1 MQGAPKRQVNAED
14 MLAELKRVVEAS
26 THAPSAPPSSAA
38 TAPRPSASGPETWRS
53 QIDNG
58 GDRAAKAK
66 ADSSIGQ
73 PAHSQKSAGPSS
85 RRWKL
90 TAGGLAL
97 AGAAVFAGFAVMNQA
112 PDRPAHEFSPPAT
125 EGVAQSQ
132 DQPALRPMS
141 DLRSPSRPNFA
152 QLQQTGVAAGR
163 GESRSGRVASCL
175 FRLSAGSARTAAAH
189 AEPGARPGAHGTD
202 RAGRSAARNGA
213 VPSCLVSAASCR
225 GVEAAAASQR
235 LARRSAARHGDVR
248 PASADLAPQ
257 RLLPRRRGRRPPPR
271 RRRRKRRDRAQSS
284 RRRGARFRFDGGGAA
299 RRRNAQAQ
307 PIAEG
312 VRLQR
317 ILSGHRR
324 RSSN

>member
-66 ADSSIGQ
+66 AGSSIGQ

-97 AGAAVFAGFAVMNQA
+97 AGAAVFAGFALMNQA

-141 DLRSPSRPNFA
+141 DLRSPSRPDSGATPANRDSPP
-152 QLQQTGVAAGR
+152 AAGKA
-163 GESRSGRVASCL
+163 EVDASHPA
-175 FRLSAGSARTAAAH
+175 SSGSAPAAPALPPPTPSSAPVPVPTERIGLDGAPLATAPSRPVSSAPPLAGASKPAAASQAASPGAAPLATAPSAPASADSAPSAPPL
-189 AEPGARPGAHGTD
+189 AETPKPAAASAASQAARPGAAPLAT
-202 RAGRSAARNGA
+202 APSAPASADISG
-213 VPSCLVSAASCR
+213 LSAASCR
-225 GVEAAAASQR
+225 GAEADGRVAS
-235 LARRSAARHGDVR
+235 G
-248 PASADLAPQ
+248 
-257 RLLPRRRGRRPPPR
+257 
-271 RRRRKRRDRAQSS
+271 
-284 RRRGARFRFDGGGAA
+284 
-299 RRRNAQAQ
+299 
-307 PIAEG
+307 
-312 VRLQR
+312 
-317 ILSGHRR
+317 
-324 RSSN
+324 